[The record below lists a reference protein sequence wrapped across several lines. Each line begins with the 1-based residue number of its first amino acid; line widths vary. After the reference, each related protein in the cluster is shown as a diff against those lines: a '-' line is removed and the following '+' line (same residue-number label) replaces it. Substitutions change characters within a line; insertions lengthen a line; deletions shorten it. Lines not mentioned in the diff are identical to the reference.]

1 MNRLS
6 RRNFLF
12 GISLASLPLVSS
24 ANSLGKPKFRVIM
37 PDENVFAVGETVPLR
52 VFTKTAF
59 PRFHVDFK
67 VNGQSIGTA
76 YSFPYQINWI
86 PTQTGNY
93 NLTAEISA
101 PQMRTTLDMSVS
113 VLNLLYDAIGRRG
126 VRFYDGE
133 SSYSS
138 LQTLSAPEIIFGLP
152 VNFAATLKAPR
163 TIRRIDAVLSATTY
177 IRNILEN
184 MPFPTNY
191 NFVAA
196 RIWNNGLAG
205 FQSSPRTGSLSN
217 TNIGAPNSGSTTVP
231 VTTNSQGIKYYLLSW
246 ANLNIVLPPS
256 VPLALAIHFSHS
268 SSYDFT
274 ERISFARSNL
284 PGQNLLYAGG
294 YPGSNAPLN
303 ISGIGASSIRIW
315 TD

>member
-1 MNRLS
+1 MNSLS
-6 RRNFLF
+6 RRDFLF
-12 GISLASLPLVSS
+12 GVSLASLPLAS
-24 ANSLGKPKFRVIM
+24 AANALGKPGFRVIM

-59 PRFHVDFK
+59 PRLRVDFK

-76 YSFPYQINWI
+76 SSFPYQINWI
-86 PTQTGNY
+86 PAQTGNY

-101 PQMRTTLDMSVS
+101 PQIRTTLETSLS

-126 VRFYDGE
+126 VRFYNAEG
-133 SSYSS
+133 YYPS
-138 LQTLSAPEIIFGLP
+138 LQTLFAPHTIFGLP
-152 VNFAATLKAPR
+152 VNFAETLNAAR

-177 IRNILEN
+177 IRNTLEN
-184 MPFPTNY
+184 IPFPINY

-205 FQSSPRTGSLSN
+205 FQNSPRRGSLSN
-217 TNIGAPNSGSTTVP
+217 TNIGAPNSGSITVP
-231 VTTNSQGIKYYLLSW
+231 VTTNSQGIKCYLLSW
-246 ANLNIVLPPS
+246 TNLNIVLPPS
-256 VPLALAIHFSHS
+256 VPLALAIHFSHTS
-268 SSYDFT
+268 PYDFT
-274 ERISFARSNL
+274 ERISFAQSNL

-294 YPGSNAPLN
+294 FPENNTPLN
-303 ISGIGASSIRIW
+303 ITNIGASAIRIW